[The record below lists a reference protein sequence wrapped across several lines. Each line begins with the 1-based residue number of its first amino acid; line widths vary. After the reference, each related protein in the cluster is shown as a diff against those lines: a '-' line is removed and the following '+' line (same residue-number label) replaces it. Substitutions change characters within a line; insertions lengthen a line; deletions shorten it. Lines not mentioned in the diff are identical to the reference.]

1 MSMNKT
7 NLLNKRCSPQHA
19 GSTALSADEVNH
31 HLRDLKGWMQKAL
44 TIEKTYVFKDFKN
57 AICFVNQV
65 AEVAEKED
73 HHPDIAIY
81 YSKVI
86 LTLWTHTVKGLT
98 ENDFI
103 VAAKIDALN

>member
-1 MSMNKT
+1 MIKNDLRSR
-7 NLLNKRCSPQHA
+7 RCS
-19 GSTALSADEVNH
+19 SSSEKTVVLSESEVSRYLNEVTGWSQ
-31 HLRDLKGWMQKAL
+31 KGL

-57 AICFVNQV
+57 AVLFVNQV

-81 YSKVI
+81 YNKVI
-86 LTLWTHTVKGLT
+86 LILWTHVVKGLT

-103 VAAKIDALN
+103 LAAKIDAIN